1 MEPYTK
7 KNFDRKTSSCPDS
20 ICIISNVRGRY
31 CRKYCTHHNSIT
43 QEYCTTNFVSVNQS
57 FYFDA
62 KIRSALQSS
71 DRSHLSNI
79 FSRNNQAKSNPR
91 KWGGGWWGSNFKLN
105 KDVISR
111 FGILK
116 YTLVSSFIKWNLPNL
131 LLITWPRISLKQGIP
146 QKIYV

>member
-1 MEPYTK
+1 MWNHTHT

-91 KWGGGWWGSNFKLN
+91 KWGGGWGSNFKLN

-116 YTLVSSFIKWNLPNL
+116 LEKKMVWTKKSCKPEWQKFSTFLV
-131 LLITWPRISLKQGIP
+131 
-146 QKIYV
+146 